1 MAAIYC
7 HYGVNEYQDR
17 NFYKEKE
24 ITKSVSDY
32 SNNIKNGEKMKINK
46 SISVVVLAM
55 LFFSGCE
62 ALTPDNVYDV
72 IYEVTG
78 TSTSVNIQY
87 NDVNGYPKDLINV
100 TLPWTLEMHVSVPYN
115 RMASLMLFVSNI
127 GGIGTGSVTA
137 TLYVDGSISDTETD
151 DNDDAMFDDGM
162 VVVTDILF

>member
-1 MAAIYC
+1 
-7 HYGVNEYQDR
+7 
-17 NFYKEKE
+17 
-24 ITKSVSDY
+24 
-32 SNNIKNGEKMKINK
+32 MKINK

-62 ALTPDNVYDV
+62 ALTPDNEYDV

-87 NDVNGYPKDLINV
+87 NDVNGYPIDLINV
-100 TLPWTLEMHVSVPYN
+100 NLPWTLEMHVSVPYD
-115 RMASLMLFVSNI
+115 RMASLMLFASNL